1 MYLRFDPACCTLVA
15 STGSYQLFRKTVVMP
30 TAQIDHFSD
39 ILCVWAYASQSN
51 FDRLTAEF
59 GDRITINIHYCSVF
73 PDTLTKISSQ
83 WAERGGFEGY
93 ASHVQ
98 GIAGKFENLPIHSDA
113 WAKTRPRSS
122 ASAHLFIK
130 AVELI
135 EQEDFISKASA
146 VERPSILAARELR
159 SAFFTRAEDVS
170 DWDVQREIAGLLRID
185 FDKIMHK
192 FKTGEAIA
200 RLTKDYDLAQLHG
213 IEGSPTYVINEGRQ
227 KLFGNVSYG
236 VIAANV
242 NEMLASQGADAA
254 SLCG

>member
-1 MYLRFDPACCTLVA
+1 MPA
-15 STGSYQLFRKTVVMP
+15 
-30 TAQIDHFSD
+30 AQIDHFSD

-51 FDRLTAEF
+51 LDRLTAEF

-73 PDTLTKISSQ
+73 PDPWTKIASQ
-83 WAERGGFEGY
+83 WADRGGFDGY
-93 ASHVQ
+93 ANHVQ
-98 GIAGKFENLPIHSDA
+98 GIAAKFDNLPVHGDT

-122 ASAHLFIK
+122 ASPHLFIK
-130 AVELI
+130 AVELM
-135 EQEDFISKASA
+135 EQEGITSKPP
-146 VERPSILAARELR
+146 VTEFPSVLAARELR

-170 DWDVQREIAGLLRID
+170 DWDVQREIAGLLYVD
-185 FDKIMHK
+185 FDEILNR

-200 RLTKDYDLAQLHG
+200 KLTRDYDLAQQHG
-213 IEGSPTYVINEGRQ
+213 IEGSPTYVINDGRQ

-242 NEMLASQGADAA
+242 NEMLTSQNTDTA

>member
-1 MYLRFDPACCTLVA
+1 MAGR
-15 STGSYQLFRKTVVMP
+15 YQLFRKTFVMP

-51 FDRLTAEF
+51 FDRLEAEF
-59 GDRITINIHYCSVF
+59 GDRITINIHFCSVF
-73 PDTLTKISSQ
+73 ADTWTKIASQ

-93 ASHVQ
+93 ANHVQ
-98 GIAGKFENLPIHSDA
+98 GIAAKFENLPIHSDA

-122 ASAHLFIK
+122 ASPHLFVK

-135 EQEDFISKASA
+135 EQEGVTAQPPVA
-146 VERPSILAARELR
+146 ERLSLLVARELR

-170 DWDVQREIAGLLRID
+170 DWDVQREIAGLLHVD
-185 FDKIMHK
+185 FDQIMHR

-200 RLTKDYDLAQLHG
+200 KLTKDYDLAQQHG

-242 NEMLASQGADAA
+242 NEMLTSQGADAA

>member
-1 MYLRFDPACCTLVA
+1 
-15 STGSYQLFRKTVVMP
+15 MP

-59 GDRITINIHYCSVF
+59 GDGITINIHYCSVF
-73 PDTLTKISSQ
+73 PDTWTKIASQ
-83 WAERGGFEGY
+83 WAERGCFEGY

-98 GIAGKFENLPIHSDA
+98 GIGGKFENLPIHSDA

-135 EQEDFISKASA
+135 EQEGFISKASA

>member
-1 MYLRFDPACCTLVA
+1 MYLRFDPACCTLIA
-15 STGSYQLFRKTVVMP
+15 STGCYQLFRKTVALP

-73 PDTLTKISSQ
+73 PDTWTKIASQ
-83 WAERGGFEGY
+83 WEKRGGFEGY
-93 ASHVQ
+93 ANHVQ
-98 GIAGKFENLPIHSDA
+98 GIAGKFGNLPIHSDA
-113 WAKTRPRSS
+113 WVKTRPRSS
-122 ASAHLFIK
+122 ASPHLFIK
-130 AVELI
+130 AVELL
-135 EQEDFISKASA
+135 EQEGSISKAPVA
-146 VERPSILAARELR
+146 ERPSILVARELR

-170 DWDVQREIAGLLRID
+170 DWDAQREIAGLLHVD
-185 FDKIMHK
+185 FDKILNK

-200 RLTKDYDLAQLHG
+200 ELIKDYDLAQLHG

-242 NEMLASQGADAA
+242 NEMLTSQSADAA

>member
-1 MYLRFDPACCTLVA
+1 MVIAA
-15 STGSYQLFRKTVVMP
+15 GGYQPFRKTVAMP

-59 GDRITINIHYCSVF
+59 GDRITINIHFCSVF
-73 PDTLTKISSQ
+73 PDTWTKIASQ
-83 WAERGGFEGY
+83 WTDRGGFDGY
-93 ASHVQ
+93 ANHVQ
-98 GIAGKFENLPIHSDA
+98 GIAGKFENLPIHSDT

-122 ASAHLFIK
+122 ASPHLFIK

-135 EQEDFISKASA
+135 EQEGFISKAPVA
-146 VERPSILAARELR
+146 ERPSILAARELR

-170 DWDVQREIAGLLRID
+170 DWDVQREIAGLLHVD
-185 FDKIMHK
+185 FDNILNKL
-192 FKTGEAIA
+192 KTGEAIA

-242 NEMLASQGADAA
+242 HEMLASQGVDAA
-254 SLCG
+254 SLC

>member
-1 MYLRFDPACCTLVA
+1 
-15 STGSYQLFRKTVVMP
+15 MP

-39 ILCVWAYASQSN
+39 ILCIWAYASQSN

-59 GDRITINIHYCSVF
+59 GDRITINIHFCSVF
-73 PDTLTKISSQ
+73 PDTWTKIASQ
-83 WAERGGFEGY
+83 WTDRGGFDGY
-93 ASHVQ
+93 ANHVQ
-98 GIAGKFENLPIHSDA
+98 GIAGKFENLPIHSDT
-113 WAKTRPRSS
+113 WGKTRPRSS
-122 ASAHLFIK
+122 ASPHLFIK

-135 EQEDFISKASA
+135 EQEGFISKAPVA
-146 VERPSILAARELR
+146 ERPSILAARELR

-170 DWDVQREIAGLLRID
+170 DWDVQREIAGLLHVD
-185 FDKIMHK
+185 FDNILNKL
-192 FKTGEAIA
+192 KTGEAIA

-242 NEMLASQGADAA
+242 HEMLASQGVDAA
-254 SLCG
+254 SLC

>member
-1 MYLRFDPACCTLVA
+1 MAGR
-15 STGSYQLFRKTVVMP
+15 YQLFRKTFVMP

-51 FDRLTAEF
+51 FDRLEAEF
-59 GDRITINIHYCSVF
+59 GDRITINIHFCSVF
-73 PDTLTKISSQ
+73 ADTWTKIASQ
-83 WAERGGFEGY
+83 WTERGGFEGY
-93 ASHVQ
+93 ANHVQ
-98 GIAGKFENLPIHSDA
+98 GIAAKFGNLPIHSDA

-122 ASAHLFIK
+122 ASPHLFVK

-135 EQEDFISKASA
+135 EQEGVTAQPA
-146 VERPSILAARELR
+146 AAERPSLLVARELR

-170 DWDVQREIAGLLRID
+170 DWDVQREIAGLLHVD
-185 FDKIMHK
+185 FDQIMHR

-200 RLTKDYDLAQLHG
+200 KLTKDYDLAQQHG

-242 NEMLASQGADAA
+242 NEMLTSQGTDAA

>member
-1 MYLRFDPACCTLVA
+1 
-15 STGSYQLFRKTVVMP
+15 MP

-59 GDRITINIHYCSVF
+59 GDRITINIHFCSVF
-73 PDTLTKISSQ
+73 PDTWTKIASQ
-83 WAERGGFEGY
+83 WTDRGGFDGY
-93 ASHVQ
+93 ANHVQ

-122 ASAHLFIK
+122 ASPHLFIK

-135 EQEDFISKASA
+135 EQEGFISKAPVA
-146 VERPSILAARELR
+146 ERPSILAARELR

-170 DWDVQREIAGLLRID
+170 DWDVQREIAGLLHVG
-185 FDKIMHK
+185 FDNILNKL
-192 FKTGEAIA
+192 KTGEAIA
-200 RLTKDYDLAQLHG
+200 RLTKDYHLAQLHG

-242 NEMLASQGADAA
+242 NEMLASQSADAA

>member
-1 MYLRFDPACCTLVA
+1 
-15 STGSYQLFRKTVVMP
+15 MP

-59 GDRITINIHYCSVF
+59 GDRITINIHFCSVF
-73 PDTLTKISSQ
+73 PDTWTKIASQ
-83 WAERGGFEGY
+83 WTDRGGFDGY
-93 ASHVQ
+93 ANHVQ

-122 ASAHLFIK
+122 ASPHLFIK

-135 EQEDFISKASA
+135 EQEGFISKAPVA
-146 VERPSILAARELR
+146 ERQSILAARELR

-170 DWDVQREIAGLLRID
+170 DWDVQREIAGLLHVD
-185 FDKIMHK
+185 FDNILNKL
-192 FKTGEAIA
+192 KTGEAIA

-242 NEMLASQGADAA
+242 HEMLASQGVDAA
-254 SLCG
+254 SLC

>member
-1 MYLRFDPACCTLVA
+1 
-15 STGSYQLFRKTVVMP
+15 MP

-73 PDTLTKISSQ
+73 PDTWTKIASQ
-83 WAERGGFEGY
+83 WAERGGFDGY
-93 ASHVQ
+93 ANHVQ
-98 GIAGKFENLPIHSDA
+98 GIAAKFENLPVHRDA
-113 WAKTRPRSS
+113 WSKTRPRSS
-122 ASAHLFIK
+122 ASPHLFIK

-135 EQEDFISKASA
+135 EQEGFTSQAHA
-146 VERPSILAARELR
+146 AERPSILVARELR

-170 DWDVQREIAGLLRID
+170 DWDVQREIAGLLHVD
-185 FDKIMHK
+185 FDQIQNK

-200 RLTKDYDLAQLHG
+200 KLTQDYDLAQQRR

-242 NEMLASQGADAA
+242 NEMLTSQGADAA

>member
-1 MYLRFDPACCTLVA
+1 LIA
-15 STGSYQLFRKTVVMP
+15 SPGGYQLFRKTVVMP

-51 FDRLTAEF
+51 LDRLTTEF

-73 PDTLTKISSQ
+73 PDTWTKIASQ
-83 WAERGGFEGY
+83 WTERGGFDGY
-93 ASHVQ
+93 ANHVQ

-122 ASAHLFIK
+122 ASPHLFIK

-135 EQEDFISKASA
+135 EQEGFISKADVA
-146 VERPSILAARELR
+146 ERPSILVARELR

-170 DWDVQREIAGLLRID
+170 DWDVQREIAGLLHVD
-185 FDKIMHK
+185 FDKILNK

-242 NEMLASQGADAA
+242 NCPSSDNLR
-254 SLCG
+254 LIPI

>member
-1 MYLRFDPACCTLVA
+1 
-15 STGSYQLFRKTVVMP
+15 MP

-51 FDRLTAEF
+51 FDRLTAKF

-73 PDTLTKISSQ
+73 PDTWTKISSQ

>member
-1 MYLRFDPACCTLVA
+1 
-15 STGSYQLFRKTVVMP
+15 MP

-51 FDRLTAEF
+51 LDRLTTEF

-73 PDTLTKISSQ
+73 PDTWTKIASQ
-83 WAERGGFEGY
+83 WTERGGFDGY
-93 ASHVQ
+93 ANHVQ
-98 GIAGKFENLPIHSDA
+98 GIAAKFENLPIHSDA

-122 ASAHLFIK
+122 AS
-130 AVELI
+130 
-135 EQEDFISKASA
+135 
-146 VERPSILAARELR
+146 LAARELR

-170 DWDVQREIAGLLRID
+170 DWDVQREIAGLLHVD
-185 FDKIMHK
+185 FDKILNK

>member
-1 MYLRFDPACCTLVA
+1 MYLRFDPACCVLIA
-15 STGSYQLFRKTVVMP
+15 STGGYQLLRKSVVMP

-51 FDRLTAEF
+51 FDQLTTEY

-73 PDTLTKISSQ
+73 PDTWTKIASQ
-83 WAERGGFEGY
+83 WVGRGGFEGY
-93 ASHVQ
+93 ANHVQ
-98 GIAGKFENLPIHSDA
+98 GIAEKFENLPIHSDA

-122 ASAHLFIK
+122 ASPHLFIK

-135 EQEDFISKASA
+135 EQEGFISKAPVA
-146 VERPSILAARELR
+146 ERPSILAARELR

-170 DWDVQREIAGLLRID
+170 DWDVQREIAELLRIN
-185 FDKIMHK
+185 FDTIMQK

-200 RLTKDYDLAQLHG
+200 KLTMDYDLAQLHG

-242 NEMLASQGADAA
+242 NEMLASQSADAA

>member
-1 MYLRFDPACCTLVA
+1 
-15 STGSYQLFRKTVVMP
+15 MP

-59 GDRITINIHYCSVF
+59 GDRITINIHFCSVF
-73 PDTLTKISSQ
+73 PDTWTKIASQ
-83 WAERGGFEGY
+83 WTDRGGFDGY
-93 ASHVQ
+93 ANHVQ
-98 GIAGKFENLPIHSDA
+98 GIAGKFENLPIHGDT

-122 ASAHLFIK
+122 ASPHLFIK

-135 EQEDFISKASA
+135 EQEGFISKAPVA
-146 VERPSILAARELR
+146 ERQSILAARELR

-170 DWDVQREIAGLLRID
+170 DWDVQREIAGLLHVD
-185 FDKIMHK
+185 FDNILNK

-200 RLTKDYDLAQLHG
+200 RLTKDYHLAQLHG

-242 NEMLASQGADAA
+242 HEMLASQGVDAA
-254 SLCG
+254 SLC